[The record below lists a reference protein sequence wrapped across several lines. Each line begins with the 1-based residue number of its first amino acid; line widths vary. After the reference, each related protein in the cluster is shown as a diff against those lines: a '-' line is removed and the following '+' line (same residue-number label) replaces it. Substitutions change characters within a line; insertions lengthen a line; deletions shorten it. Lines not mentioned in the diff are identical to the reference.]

1 MDDADLLQPRRLKSV
16 LLLVNVGV
24 DPLRHHSQMNLHMAT
39 GRTDVLGY
47 AGVRDNL
54 VLTLD
59 QLSLNSWNEL
69 TVRHYAGPQ
78 ALPECLAEFLDAVR
92 EKPGSLPQPP
102 ELMVRCFCRNR
113 AAAIAVR
120 VEELFRETYGQLLGG
135 QPSRYL
141 LQIRQQYHLLEMS
154 PEAVSH
160 ESLPDLPSLLQHLG
174 RERDGYSALK
184 LDRSR
189 ASASASPSKTAPA
202 RRNCCRR

>member
-69 TVRHYAGPQ
+69 TVRHYAGPRRCPS
-78 ALPECLAEFLDAVR
+78 ALP
-92 EKPGSLPQPP
+92 SSS
-102 ELMVRCFCRNR
+102 
-113 AAAIAVR
+113 
-120 VEELFRETYGQLLGG
+120 T
-135 QPSRYL
+135 PSAK
-141 LQIRQQYHLLEMS
+141 S
-154 PEAVSH
+154 PEARRSH
-160 ESLPDLPSLLQHLG
+160 P
-174 RERDGYSALK
+174 
-184 LDRSR
+184 
-189 ASASASPSKTAPA
+189 
-202 RRNCCRR
+202 N